1 MEKWVVYILLLLP
14 GFLAAKTSELIG
26 SASGG
31 TKKADRLFS
40 YAAFSA
46 VANSIILPAAVLMG
60 IVPGGATV
68 ESVADV
74 LGVGQIAIYLVVSS
88 VVSIA
93 IGAAWSLWIGRTLL
107 EHLNRWNLKHGRMAY
122 STESALDSMLKDG
135 KYHFVIV
142 QKDGNDI
149 GVGFVIGVDNDTQSI
164 VLADYPEYRTELH
177 RARTGKPSYLAN
189 RIKTFYDATTGLVIY
204 ETEYPPT
211 WAPERVQDAPAE
223 WPV

>member
-1 MEKWVVYILLLLP
+1 MFLALVLLP
-14 GFLAAKTSELIG
+14 GFVAIKTSGIIG
-26 SASGG
+26 
-31 TKKADRLFS
+31 TQWRRADKTDMIFS

-46 VANSIILPAAVLMG
+46 ATNCAILPTAILIG
-60 IVPGGATV
+60 IVPGDATV
-68 ESVADV
+68 ESMAEMLDI
-74 LGVGQIAIYLVVSS
+74 GQIAIYLVVSS
-88 VVSIA
+88 IVSIA

>member
-1 MEKWVVYILLLLP
+1 
-14 GFLAAKTSELIG
+14 
-26 SASGG
+26 
-31 TKKADRLFS
+31 
-40 YAAFSA
+40 
-46 VANSIILPAAVLMG
+46 
-60 IVPGGATV
+60 
-68 ESVADV
+68 
-74 LGVGQIAIYLVVSS
+74 
-88 VVSIA
+88 
-93 IGAAWSLWIGRTLL
+93 
-107 EHLNRWNLKHGRMAY
+107 
-122 STESALDSMLKDG
+122 MLKDG

-149 GVGFVIGVDNDTQSI
+149 GVGFVISVDNDTQSI

-189 RIKTFYDATTGLVIY
+189 RIKTFYDAATGLVIY